1 MSEILL
7 AIYKFR
13 DVSIEVNK
21 IEGKDRR
28 NEMTPNREIIL
39 PLHELLL

>member
-28 NEMTPNREIIL
+28 NEMTLYREIIL